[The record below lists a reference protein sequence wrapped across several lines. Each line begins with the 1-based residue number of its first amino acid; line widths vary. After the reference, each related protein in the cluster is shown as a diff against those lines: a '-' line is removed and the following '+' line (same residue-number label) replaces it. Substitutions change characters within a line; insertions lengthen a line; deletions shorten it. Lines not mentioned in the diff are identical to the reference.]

1 MTKSSQRRITWWG
14 ALLLLVAGALGLPD
28 RIAADEPPQGALVDV
43 GRLEATA
50 RRAGLR
56 IVTGKRLVLVTDRP
70 ARDGDGVDDLPRIFD
85 AAFATSVK
93 RMSARAVMI
102 AMVIVLVFG
111 GVVAV
116 FWLGVHAGLRGEAH
130 LEPK

>member
-1 MTKSSQRRITWWG
+1 MVTESSQRRITWWG

-85 AAFATSVK
+85 AAFATWCDHYALDPQTVP
-93 RMSARAVMI
+93 A
-102 AMVIVLVFG
+102 
-111 GVVAV
+111 
-116 FWLGVHAGLRGEAH
+116 
-130 LEPK
+130 